1 MNRIE
6 SLETNEPIL
15 IVKLNQKYRPGM
27 SSEEL
32 YVISRQYW
40 VVGPRR
46 EEVKYLVPAYRGRTI
61 EAYLIENWYPVEPVE
76 HQGKTRWAINGV
88 VANDAIR
95 EQLVHK
101 SIWHLHVKGAAN
113 PVRYLNC

>member
-1 MNRIE
+1 MMNK
-6 SLETNEPIL
+6 LERLSTAEPIL

-32 YVISRQYW
+32 YEVSRQYW

-46 EEVKYLVPAYRGRTI
+46 ENVRYLVAAYHGRTI
-61 EAYLIENWYPVEPVE
+61 EAYCIKNWYLVQE
-76 HQGKTRWAINGV
+76 KTRWAINGV

-95 EQLVHK
+95 KELVHK

>member
-1 MNRIE
+1 MREIE
-6 SLETNEPIL
+6 RLSTTEPIL

-32 YVISRQYW
+32 YEVSRQYW

-46 EEVKYLVPAYRGRTI
+46 DKVKYVVAAYHGRTI
-61 EAYLIENWYPVEPVE
+61 EAYLIKNWYPVEF
-76 HQGKTRWAINGV
+76 QGKKRWAFKGV
-88 VANDAIR
+88 VADDIVR
-95 EQLVHK
+95 EELVHR

>member
-6 SLETNEPIL
+6 RLETNEPIL

-32 YVISRQYW
+32 YEISRQYW

-46 EEVKYLVPAYRGRTI
+46 EEAKYLVPAYRGRTI
-61 EAYLIENWYPVEPVE
+61 EAYFIENWYPVKY
-76 HQGKTRWAINGV
+76 QGKTRWAIIGV
-88 VANDAIR
+88 VANEGIR
-95 EQLVHK
+95 DQLVRK
-101 SIWHLHVKGAAN
+101 SIWHLQAQGAAN

>member
-1 MNRIE
+1 MREIE
-6 SLETNEPIL
+6 RLLTTEPIL

-32 YVISRQYW
+32 YEVSRQYW

-46 EEVKYLVPAYRGRTI
+46 AKVKYAVAAYHGRTI
-61 EAYLIENWYPVEPVE
+61 EAYLVEKWYAVL
-76 HQGKTRWAINGV
+76 HQGKTRWAFNGV
-88 VANDAIR
+88 VANDIVR
-95 EQLVHK
+95 EELVQK

>member
-6 SLETNEPIL
+6 NLETNEPIL
-15 IVKLNQKYRPGM
+15 IVKLNQKYRSGM

-32 YVISRQYW
+32 YEISRQYW
-40 VVGPRR
+40 VVGSRR
-46 EEVKYLVPAYRGRTI
+46 EGVKYLVPAYRGRTI
-61 EAYLIENWYPVEPVE
+61 EAYFIKNWYPVE
-76 HQGKTRWAINGV
+76 HQGKTRWAINGI

-101 SIWHLHVKGAAN
+101 SIWHLHAKGAAN
-113 PVRYLNC
+113 PVRYHNC

>member
-1 MNRIE
+1 MNRIKK
-6 SLETNEPIL
+6 LETNEPIL

-32 YVISRQYW
+32 YEVSRQYW

-46 EEVKYLVPAYRGRTI
+46 EKVKYLVPAYHGRTV
-61 EAYLIENWYPVEPVE
+61 EAYFIENWYPVE

-88 VANDAIR
+88 VANEGIR
-95 EQLVHK
+95 KQLVHK
-101 SIWHLHVKGAAN
+101 SIWHLHAQGAAN

>member
-6 SLETNEPIL
+6 KLDTHEPIL

-27 SSEEL
+27 SSKEL
-32 YVISRQYW
+32 YEISRQYW
-40 VVGPRR
+40 VVGFRR
-46 EEVKYLVPAYRGRTI
+46 EKVKYVVAAYRGITR
-61 EAYLIENWYPVEPVE
+61 EVYLVENWYPVE

-95 EQLVHK
+95 EELVHK
-101 SIWHLHVKGAAN
+101 SIRHLQVKGAAN